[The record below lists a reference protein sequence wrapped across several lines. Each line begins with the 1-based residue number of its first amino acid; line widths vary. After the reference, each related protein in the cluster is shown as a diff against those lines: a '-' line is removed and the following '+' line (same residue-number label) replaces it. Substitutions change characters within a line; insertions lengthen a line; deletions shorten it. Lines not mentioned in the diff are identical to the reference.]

1 MSALK
6 FFTAIIFILSLLTA
20 PVHAEKKIF
29 INSASR
35 LMLLYDGNTRIAMYH
50 LGLGKVDT
58 PTPSGYFKIAEKVI
72 NPSWIDPSHPEYE
85 IPSGSDNPLG
95 YRWMQI
101 HGNYGIHG
109 TNRPDSIGHYVSNG
123 CIRMNERD
131 VEELFDAVEVGTP
144 VEITYNR
151 VVVEKNPEDEV
162 VYYVYPDGY
171 GIQEVT
177 VADVAKWIEPFG
189 VLPFE
194 SEYDI
199 SQKIEA
205 SDGEPTF
212 IGKPYNV
219 EINGELTQPT
229 DANNTRF
236 FAKAVLRDGISY
248 LPVVPI
254 AKILRMK
261 LEWNKTEAS
270 LKSRFGKVICYDR
283 KGQLY
288 CNADDATILFN
299 IEGGLQTGADGKKI
313 FRFKS
318 MKETAP
324 PVDKLKED
332 KPKIDKPE
340 ESKPE
345 ESKPEE
351 SKPEESKP
359 AESKP
364 EESKPEESKPEESKP
379 EESKPEESKPDESKP
394 DESKPEES
402 KPEESKS
409 DESKPAES
417 KPEEKIRPALDTQYE
432 IQPKTDKEANL

>member
-6 FFTAIIFILSLLTA
+6 FLTAIIFILTLLAA
-20 PVHAEKKIF
+20 PAQAEKKIL

-50 LGLGKVDT
+50 LGLGKVST
-58 PTPSGYFKIAEKVI
+58 PTPSGYFKITEKAI
-72 NPSWIDPSHPEYE
+72 NPSWIDPSDPEYE
-85 IPSGSDNPLG
+85 IPSGPDNPLG

-101 HGNYGIHG
+101 YGNYGIHG

-131 VEELFDAVEVGTP
+131 VEELFDVVEVGTP

-151 VVVEKNPEDEV
+151 VVVEKNPDDDV
-162 VYYVYPDGY
+162 VYYIYPDGY
-171 GIQEVT
+171 GMQNVT
-177 VADVAKWIEPFG
+177 VADVTKWLEPFG

-212 IGKPYNV
+212 VGKPYNV
-219 EINGELTQPT
+219 EVNGELTQPT
-229 DANNTRF
+229 DANNNRY

-270 LKSRFGKVICYDR
+270 LKSKFGKVICYER
-283 KGQLY
+283 KEQLY
-288 CNADDATILFN
+288 CNADDAMILFN
-299 IEGGLQTGADGKKI
+299 IEGGLQTGKDGKKI

-318 MKETAP
+318 MPITAP
-324 PVDKLKED
+324 PVE
-332 KPKIDKPE
+332 KPKEEKKRKKTKKPVEKPFEEPEEEIDKPE
-340 ESKPE
+340 ENQPEEKVQPPE
-345 ESKPEE
+345 ESQTE
-351 SKPEESKP
+351 
-359 AESKP
+359 
-364 EESKPEESKPEESKP
+364 
-379 EESKPEESKPDESKP
+379 
-394 DESKPEES
+394 
-402 KPEESKS
+402 
-409 DESKPAES
+409 
-417 KPEEKIRPALDTQYE
+417 L
-432 IQPKTDKEANL
+432 QPKTQEEATV

>member
-6 FFTAIIFILSLLTA
+6 FFAAIIFILSLLA
-20 PVHAEKKIF
+20 SPAQAEKKIF

-35 LMLLYDGNTRIAMYH
+35 LMLFYDGNTRLAMYH
-50 LGLGKVDT
+50 LGLGKVST
-58 PTPSGYFKIAEKVI
+58 PTPSGYYKITEKAI
-72 NPSWIDPSHPEYE
+72 NPSWIDPSDPEYE
-85 IPSGSDNPLG
+85 IPSGPDNPLG

-101 HGNYGIHG
+101 WGNYGIHG
-109 TNRPDSIGHYVSNG
+109 TNKPDSIGHYVSNG

-151 VVVEKNPEDEV
+151 VVVEKNSEDDV

-171 GIQEVT
+171 GIQDVT
-177 VADVAKWIEPFG
+177 VEDVAKWLEPFG

-212 IGKPYNV
+212 VGKPYNV
-219 EINGELTQPT
+219 EVNDLLAEPT

-270 LKSRFGKVICYDR
+270 LKSRFGKVICYER

-288 CNADDATILFN
+288 CNADDAMILFN
-299 IEGGLQTGADGKKI
+299 IEGGLQTGEDGKKI

-318 MKETAP
+318 MPITAP
-324 PVDKLKED
+324 PVE
-332 KPKIDKPE
+332 KPKEEKKRKKTKTTVEKPFDEPE
-340 ESKPE
+340 EKSSSE
-345 ESKPEE
+345 EKNSAEE
-351 SKPEESKP
+351 KSQ
-359 AESKP
+359 A
-364 EESKPEESKPEESKP
+364 
-379 EESKPEESKPDESKP
+379 
-394 DESKPEES
+394 
-402 KPEESKS
+402 EESKS
-409 DESKPAES
+409 
-417 KPEEKIRPALDTQYE
+417 EEKSRPALDEQNE
-432 IQPKTDKEANL
+432 MQPKSGEEPSL